1 MFPQRAEIKE
11 KSEPIIGSR
20 RKFLI
25 IIGFSNELKEKII
38 AHYACN
44 CKVIFWLFCLSQ
56 IVIKK
61 ILKGTEQLK
70 KKWEGEQIGEIASC
84 QQWAGQR

>member
-38 AHYACN
+38 AHYTH
-44 CKVIFWLFCLSQ
+44 VIVESHLLIVLFKSNSDQ
-56 IVIKK
+56 ED
-61 ILKGTEQLK
+61 T
-70 KKWEGEQIGEIASC
+70 
-84 QQWAGQR
+84 